1 MCFVTINNF
10 WNPLLISTSLNGMTR
25 KGLGSVFSF
34 IGKGEGSGKK
44 GGRGDYRGTRGVERG
59 VKRGVEREE
68 QRHGR
73 RHDTKLS
80 TGVFI
85 PLDQ

>member
-1 MCFVTINNF
+1 MCFVAINNF

-44 GGRGDYRGTRGVERG
+44 RGKGGLQRDEGSGEWSEERSG
-59 VKRGVEREE
+59 EGGAETWK
-68 QRHGR
+68 
-73 RHDTKLS
+73 KA
-80 TGVFI
+80 
-85 PLDQ
+85 